1 MPIAICLVAIFA
13 QQAMV
18 ALTTVAIA
26 QSAAILTGGG
36 DPLPQLTVFCVLLLA
51 GNLPDIF
58 IDLERER
65 SKYWLFNKAISR
77 SAKANYGATGTYF
90 NKRIRQEKE
99 PYIDTELW
107 ITISDNVAYAADLFA
122 TLANIVLNTAAVASV
137 LDASFAIALGA
148 AGIISLVSSGL
159 AFSLIGHRTKR
170 AQAARAKLF
179 SAIRLCIPNAWI
191 GNARNFRDWK
201 EHFNETHSDSMRAQ
215 SALSLTRCSL
225 ASLTAIMSAV
235 PFIAA
240 TMGYA
245 TAHVSDLPAMT
256 ALIAVLPRQVSIL
269 QYMNI
274 VVAYAAQLSERIA
287 RTRLV
292 YSNLVL
298 TPEERNTGGS
308 IRWNEMQLCPEGG
321 STTATH
327 PNSIA
332 DIEASTHDFSNG
344 RITIRG
350 TNGCGKSTLL
360 AHLKET
366 LGDRAYLLPA
376 NPALFF
382 PMLSGKEAS
391 SGQTV
396 SRILDLIEADY
407 LDDGVSVVL
416 LDEWDANLDEKMRGH
431 HDKKLDELAHRKC
444 IIEVLH
450 NKHGRE

>member
-51 GNLPDIF
+51 ENLPDIF

-179 SAIRLCIPNAWI
+179 SAIRLCIPNA
-191 GNARNFRDWK
+191 
-201 EHFNETHSDSMRAQ
+201 
-215 SALSLTRCSL
+215 
-225 ASLTAIMSAV
+225 
-235 PFIAA
+235 
-240 TMGYA
+240 
-245 TAHVSDLPAMT
+245 
-256 ALIAVLPRQVSIL
+256 
-269 QYMNI
+269 
-274 VVAYAAQLSERIA
+274 
-287 RTRLV
+287 
-292 YSNLVL
+292 
-298 TPEERNTGGS
+298 
-308 IRWNEMQLCPEGG
+308 
-321 STTATH
+321 
-327 PNSIA
+327 
-332 DIEASTHDFSNG
+332 
-344 RITIRG
+344 
-350 TNGCGKSTLL
+350 
-360 AHLKET
+360 
-366 LGDRAYLLPA
+366 
-376 NPALFF
+376 
-382 PMLSGKEAS
+382 
-391 SGQTV
+391 
-396 SRILDLIEADY
+396 
-407 LDDGVSVVL
+407 
-416 LDEWDANLDEKMRGH
+416 
-431 HDKKLDELAHRKC
+431 
-444 IIEVLH
+444 
-450 NKHGRE
+450 